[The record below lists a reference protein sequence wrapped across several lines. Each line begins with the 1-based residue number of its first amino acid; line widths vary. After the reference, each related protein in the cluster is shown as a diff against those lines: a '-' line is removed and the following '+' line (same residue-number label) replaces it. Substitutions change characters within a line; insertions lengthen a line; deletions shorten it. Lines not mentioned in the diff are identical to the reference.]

1 MWVLPTDG
9 DREGW
14 AERIRRVQEAQAAG
28 ARGTSCGVVVDP
40 RGLRITERSTSDG
53 VHLTR
58 TGARDVW
65 RIIGPPLV
73 AGLASVALPAE
84 AELAEPAEAAGG

>member
-14 AERIRRVQEAQAAG
+14 ADRIHRVQDAQAAG
-28 ARGTSCGVVVDP
+28 VRGTACGVVVDP
-40 RGLRITERSTSDG
+40 RGLRITDRSTSDG

-65 RIIGPPLV
+65 RIIGPPLI
-73 AGLASVALPAE
+73 AGLGSVALAAPAPSTD
-84 AELAEPAEAAGG
+84 AP